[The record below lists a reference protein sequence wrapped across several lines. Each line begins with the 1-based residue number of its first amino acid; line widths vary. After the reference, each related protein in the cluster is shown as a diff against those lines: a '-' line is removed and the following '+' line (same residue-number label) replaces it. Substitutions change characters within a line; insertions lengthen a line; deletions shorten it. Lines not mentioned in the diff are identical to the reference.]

1 MMEPLGSGARDARI
15 WGPNYWISIQDYRP
29 VSASEIK
36 PYFTSLAEREYKLGA
51 RNFYV
56 EVDATK
62 KDQIQEWFELGFGLQ
77 HVSALLTVF
86 APEYIP
92 AAVTIRRP
100 TISDIPAIAILEQSL
115 SLHQNESPVFSQ
127 LKADSI
133 EDIEQEWSEDINN
146 PELFTFIAELNGE
159 VVGLAYGCS
168 TEKSRLHSEVMRP
181 ENSATLAFCAVL
193 PDFRGQGIGKAIASS
208 VIDDL
213 YKNGFETIVTDW
225 RATNQLSSVTWPKL
239 GFTPTLFRLHRAL

>member
-1 MMEPLGSGARDARI
+1 
-15 WGPNYWISIQDYRP
+15 
-29 VSASEIK
+29 
-36 PYFTSLAEREYKLGA
+36 
-51 RNFYV
+51 
-56 EVDATK
+56 
-62 KDQIQEWFELGFGLQ
+62 
-77 HVSALLTVF
+77 
-86 APEYIP
+86 
-92 AAVTIRRP
+92 
-100 TISDIPAIAILEQSL
+100 LEQSL

-146 PELFTFIAELNGE
+146 PELFTFVAELNGE